1 MKAFWLG
8 VFLAA
13 SASASFA
20 AADDDEKKKP
30 SSSSG
35 GLTEDQRRIERL
47 EKELEAIKAE
57 NAARKAE
64 LPTRMSLDQDKK
76 EPAKADDLEF
86 KASFTDGFH
95 IKTAD
100 GSFDLHIGGRWLEEY
115 RYTFNRRSDGT
126 LRTSTNTFY
135 AREVFI
141 SLDGTLFKDFGFK
154 VNGDFSQNQT
164 AGVATAAPAGTTVST
179 GAIIEEAWVEW
190 KSFKEFRLM
199 FGSFKAPASF
209 EITDSPRFAKLIQRS
224 PMARFEPNFDTGIKA
239 YGSFMDTTF
248 TYELAVTNGRSH
260 LANTGR
266 DNTDDNDGKEYD
278 GRITIAPFASDKD
291 SPFKYFRVGVY
302 GTFAHIGQNT
312 GINPTGWPG
321 NISTNELAVNYYQFP
336 AGSARMAGDR
346 YRVGGEATFAYG
358 PAMVRGE
365 FMTRNDELTDL
376 AGVGT
381 GQHSLLRTVGYYVEG
396 SVLLTGEDEIPN
408 GRVVPKNPFNP
419 SQGTW
424 GAFELVGRFGCVSMD
439 RSVLEDLGSVFPGAN
454 SNRASSITLGF
465 WWWPIPNVRFGMDY
479 VAENYYSGVQ
489 LSGVHHGSHVNG
501 ILARA
506 QVDF

>member
-1 MKAFWLG
+1 MKALCLG
-8 VFLAA
+8 VFLIIGA
-13 SASASFA
+13 STSF
-20 AADDDEKKKP
+20 AADDDDEGKKP
-30 SSSSG
+30 SPAAGSA
-35 GLTEDQRRIERL
+35 TEDRLRIEKL
-47 EKELEAIKAE
+47 ERELEALKADD
-57 NAARKAE
+57 AARKAG
-64 LPTRMSLDQDKK
+64 LPATMTLDQDKK
-76 EPAKADDLEF
+76 EAPKSDDLEF

-100 GSFDLHIGGRWLEEY
+100 GSFDLHVGGRWLEEY

-135 AREVFI
+135 AREMFL
-141 SLDGTLFKDFGFK
+141 SMDGTLFHDFGFK
-154 VNGDFSQNQT
+154 LNGDFSQNQT
-164 AGVATAAPAGTTVST
+164 TGVTTGAPAGTTVST

-224 PMARFEPNFDTGIKA
+224 PMARFLPNFDTGIKA
-239 YGSFMDTTF
+239 YGNFIDNTIM
-248 TYELAVTNGRSH
+248 YELAVTNGRSH

-266 DNTDDNDGKEYD
+266 DNPDDNDGKEYD
-278 GRITIAPFASDKD
+278 GRISFAPFASDKT
-291 SPFKYFRVGVY
+291 SPFRYFRVGLY
-302 GTFAHIGQNT
+302 GTFAHVGQNT
-312 GINPTGWPG
+312 GINPTGLPG

-336 AGSARMAGDR
+336 AGSARFAGDR
-346 YRVGGEATFAYG
+346 YRVGAEATFTYG

-365 FMTRNDELTDL
+365 FMTRNDELIDL
-376 AGVGT
+376 AGTGT
-381 GQHSLLRTVGYYVEG
+381 GQHSLLRTVGYSVEG
-396 SVLLTGEDEIPN
+396 SVLLTGEDEVPN
-408 GRVVPKNPFNP
+408 GRVVPKNPFNL

-424 GAFELVGRFGCVSMD
+424 GAFELVGRFGAVSMD
-439 RSVLEDLGSVFPGAN
+439 RGVLEDLGSTFPGAN

-465 WWWPIPNVRFGMDY
+465 WWWPIPNVRFGLNY

-489 LSGVHHGSHVNG
+489 LSGTHHGSHVNG
-501 ILARA
+501 VLARA

>member
-1 MKAFWLG
+1 MRLLWSVVATVAF
-8 VFLAA
+8 ATPA
-13 SASASFA
+13 FA
-20 AADDDEKKKP
+20 AVDGDDDEKKPAVSDPLK
-30 SSSSG
+30 
-35 GLTEDQRRIERL
+35 RL
-47 EKELEAIKAE
+47 EKVEEELRQLKAE
-57 NAARKAE
+57 NALRDAG
-64 LPTRMSLDQDKK
+64 LPGRMSLEGQDKK
-76 EPAKADDLEF
+76 DAPKADADL
-86 KASFTDGFH
+86 KVTFTDGFH
-95 IKTAD
+95 LKSTD
-100 GSFDLHIGGRWLEEY
+100 GNFDLHIGGRWLEEY
-115 RYTFNRRSDGT
+115 RYTFNRRSDGA

-135 AREVFI
+135 AREAFL
-141 SLDGTLFKDFGFK
+141 STDGTLFKDFGFK
-154 VNGDFSQNQT
+154 LNGDFSQNQT
-164 AGVATAAPAGTTVST
+164 AGVATGAPAGTTVST
-179 GAIIEEAWVEW
+179 GAILEEAWVEW
-190 KSFKEFRLM
+190 KSLKEFRLM

-224 PMARFEPNFDTGIKA
+224 PMARFNPNFDTGIKA

-266 DNTDDNDGKEYD
+266 DNNDDNDGKEYD

-291 SPFKYFRVGVY
+291 SALKYFRVGVY
-302 GTFAHIGQNT
+302 GTFAHVGQNT

-336 AGSARMAGDR
+336 AASARMAGDR

-365 FMTRNDELTDL
+365 FMVRNDELTDL

-396 SVLLTGEDEIPN
+396 SVLLTGEEEIPN
-408 GRVVPKNPFNP
+408 GRVVPKHPFNM
-419 SQGTW
+419 SEGTW
-424 GAFELVGRFGCVSMD
+424 GAVELVGRFGCVSMD
-439 RSVLEDLGSVFPGAN
+439 RSVLEDLGSVFPGPN
-454 SNRASSITLGF
+454 SNRASSITLGI
-465 WWWPIPNVRFGMDY
+465 WWWPIQNVRFGVDY

-489 LSGVHHGSHVNG
+489 LSGTHHGSHVNG
-501 ILARA
+501 MLARF